1 VPFLVPG
8 MNFSQLPPRL
18 RAYILVSAALAALTS
33 GLTMRGH
40 QVQDWGL
47 FVGLLGLAGLA
58 GALKVELPVQWGRMS
73 LGAAVTFFAL
83 LRLGIPE
90 AIAVN
95 AISAL
100 ASACFRRIDGKAR
113 FNVAGVPLYRI
124 IFNLSN
130 HALCAA
136 AAGGA
141 FRLVGGVS
149 GAQHSQIDVVAIG
162 CSATAYYLVNTFGTA
177 AAIAWSQSLR
187 VSRVW
192 RENFLWTA
200 PAYLAAACGAAAL
213 SWLYATWK
221 PIVVLMTPLFY
232 IIYHSFRLQ
241 TDKHRQHTAH
251 MAELNALNQ
260 SVITSLAMAIDAKDR
275 YTHKHINRV
284 REYAVGLAERLG
296 LSPEE
301 IEAVKIAALLHD
313 IGKLAVPENILG
325 KPGKLTP
332 EEFEVIKTHVTV
344 GAMILEPV
352 RFPWPVVPI
361 VMSHHERWDGNGYPK
376 GLQGEEIPIGGRIVS
391 LADVFDALTSTRPY
405 RSAMTREKAIEFLQA
420 GSGTQFDPHVVD
432 TFVASLPEIEARIEQ
447 LELLDGEEDSEAEGV
462 AATARERASDAL
474 EQIAKANEAM
484 FALCELTDLISARPD
499 SEEILDLVVQK
510 VEKLVPASTTVIFLV
525 DQEEGEL
532 KPACV
537 RGLLPELF
545 DDMTIKIGEGAS
557 GWVVEQNE
565 PLLNG
570 AASLDV
576 ARKLKPTD
584 NLELTSTLCVPLLV
598 ESRVIGTITL
608 YHTSYEYFKPHH
620 QRLLSLIAEHAAP
633 AMETARTFTLTRQL
647 AMEDTLTSLPNAR
660 ALMQFL
666 RHELAES
673 ERQEGEFGVLLMDV
687 DNFKLVN
694 DSMGHLEGDR
704 ILQRIGHILQESV
717 RDMDFVARYAG
728 DEFVVVLPH
737 ASAAVAE
744 VVTQRIRR
752 AVAQFAWEWGQVE
765 LGISIG
771 QAFYPVDGTDAK
783 RLLGVA
789 DGRMYIDKSARK
801 KQREQ
806 PAPSLSE
813 THSDPPV
820 AVSSST

>member
-1 VPFLVPG
+1 
-8 MNFSQLPPRL
+8 MSYSQLPPRL
-18 RAYILVSAALAALTS
+18 RAYILVSALLAALTG
-33 GLTMRGH
+33 GLALRGH
-40 QVQDWGL
+40 YFHDTGL
-47 FVGLLGLAGLA
+47 FVGLLVLAALA
-58 GALKVELPVQWGRMS
+58 GALKVELAVQWGRMS
-73 LGAAVTFFAL
+73 LGSAVTFFAL

-100 ASACFRRIDGKAR
+100 ASACFRRIDGKTR
-113 FNVAGVPLYRI
+113 FNVVGVPLYRI

-136 AAGGA
+136 AAGWA
-141 FRLVGGVS
+141 FRVIGGAS
-149 GAQHSQIDVVAIG
+149 GARLSQLDVAAIAG
-162 CSATAYYLVNTFGTA
+162 SAAAYYLVNTWGTA
-177 AAIAWSQSLR
+177 AAIAWSQGLR

-200 PAYLAAACGAAAL
+200 PVYLAAACGAAAL
-213 SWLYATWK
+213 SWLYGTWK
-221 PIVVLMTPLFY
+221 PIVVLLTPLFY
-232 IIYHSFRLQ
+232 ILYHSFRLQ

-260 SVITSLAMAIDAKDR
+260 SVIASLAMAIDAKDR

-296 LSPEE
+296 LSAEE

-332 EEFEVIKTHVTV
+332 EEFEIIKTHVTV

-352 RFPWPVVPI
+352 RFPWPVIPI
-361 VMSHHERWDGNGYPK
+361 VMAHHERWDGNGYPK
-376 GLQGEEIPIGGRIVS
+376 GLKGEEIPIGGRIVS

-405 RSAMTREKAIEFLQA
+405 RSAMTREKAIEFLEA
-420 GSGTQFDPHVVD
+420 GSGTQFDPRVVE

-447 LELLDGEEDSEAEGV
+447 LELLDAEEEADAQGSV
-462 AATARERASDAL
+462 ASARAMASDAL
-474 EQIAKANEAM
+474 EQIAKANDAM
-484 FALCELTDLISARPD
+484 FALCELTDLISAHPD
-499 SEEILDLVVQK
+499 SDEVLELVVQK
-510 VEKLVPASTTVIFLV
+510 VEMLVPASTTVIFLV
-525 DQEEGEL
+525 DREEGEL
-532 KPACV
+532 RPAFV

-545 DDMTIKIGEGAS
+545 HDMTIKVGEGAT
-557 GWVVEQNE
+557 GWVVQENE

-584 NLELTSTLCVPLLV
+584 NLELTSTLCVPMLV
-598 ESRVIGTITL
+598 EGQVIGAITL

-620 QRLLSLIAEHAAP
+620 QRLLTLIAEHAAP
-633 AMETARTFTLTRQL
+633 ALESARTFTLTRQL
-647 AMEDTLTSLPNAR
+647 AMEDTLTGLPNAR
-660 ALMQFL
+660 ALMQLL
-666 RHELAES
+666 RHQLAES
-673 ERQEGEFGVLLMDV
+673 ERQEGRFVVLLMDV

-694 DSMGHLEGDR
+694 DSLGHMEGDR
-704 ILQRIGHILQESV
+704 ILERMSRILQESV
-717 RDMDFVARYAG
+717 REMDFVARYAG

-737 ASAAVAE
+737 ADVATAE
-744 VVTQRIRR
+744 GVARRIRR
-752 AVAQFAWEWGQVE
+752 SVAQFAWEWGQVE

-771 QAFYPVDGTDAK
+771 QALYPADGTDAK

-789 DGRMYIDKSARK
+789 DGRMYAEKSSRK
-801 KQREQ
+801 KQRDQ
-806 PAPSLSE
+806 PTAAHAPHE
-813 THSDPPV
+813 ADSDPPTV
-820 AVSSST
+820 LTSAT

>member
-1 VPFLVPG
+1 

-33 GLTMRGH
+33 ALTLRGY
-40 QVQDWGL
+40 QFRDWGL
-47 FVGLLGLAGLA
+47 FLGLLGMAGLA
-58 GALKVELPVQWGRMS
+58 GALKVELPVKWGRMS
-73 LGAAVTFFAL
+73 LGSAVTFFAL

-90 AIAVN
+90 AVAVN

-100 ASACFRRIDGKAR
+100 ASACFRRIDGRIR
-113 FNVAGVPLYRI
+113 FSVAGVPLYRI
-124 IFNLSN
+124 LFNLSN

-136 AAGGA
+136 AAGWA
-141 FRLVGGVS
+141 FRLGGGVS
-149 GAQHSQIDVVAIG
+149 GVQHSQLDVIAITF
-162 CSATAYYLVNTFGTA
+162 SATAYYGVNTWGTA
-177 AAIAWSQSLR
+177 AAIAWSQGLR

-213 SWLYATWK
+213 SWLYAAWK
-221 PIVVLMTPLFY
+221 PIVVLLTPLFY

-241 TDKHRQHTAH
+241 TDKHHQHAAH

-260 SVITSLAMAIDAKDR
+260 SVIASLAMAIDAKDR

-284 REYAVGLAERLG
+284 REYAVCLAERLG
-296 LSPEE
+296 LSAEE

-332 EEFEVIKTHVTV
+332 EEFEIIKTHVTV

-352 RFPWPVVPI
+352 RFPWPVIPI

-376 GLQGEEIPIGGRIVS
+376 GLKGEEIPIGGRIVS

-420 GSGTQFDPHVVD
+420 GSGTQFDPRVAG
-432 TFVASLPEIEARIEQ
+432 TFIAALPEIEARIEQ
-447 LELLDGEEDSEAEGV
+447 LELFDSEEDSEAGGT
-462 AATARERASDAL
+462 AASSRAMASDAL

-499 SEEILDLVVQK
+499 TDEILDLVVQK
-510 VEKLVPASTTVIFLV
+510 VEMLVPASTTVVFLV
-525 DQEEGEL
+525 DHEAGEL
-532 KPACV
+532 KPAFV

-598 ESRVIGTITL
+598 EGQVIGTITL
-608 YHTSYEYFKPHH
+608 YHTSYDYFKPHH
-620 QRLLSLIAEHAAP
+620 QRLLTLIAEHAAP
-633 AMETARTFTLTRQL
+633 ALESARTFTLTRQL

-660 ALMQFL
+660 ALMQLL
-666 RHELAES
+666 RHQLAES
-673 ERQEGEFGVLLMDV
+673 DRQAEPFVVLLMDV

-694 DSMGHLEGDR
+694 DRMGHMEGDR
-704 ILQRIGHILQESV
+704 ILERVSRILQDSV
-717 RDMDFVARYAG
+717 REMDFVARYAG
-728 DEFVVVLPH
+728 DEFVVVLPR
-737 ASAAVAE
+737 ADDAVAE
-744 VVTQRIRR
+744 EVSQRIRR
-752 AVAQFAWEWGQVE
+752 AVAHFAWEWGRVD

-771 QAFYPVDGTDAK
+771 QALYPADGADVR

-789 DGRMYIDKSARK
+789 DGRMYVDKSTRK

-806 PAPSLSE
+806 MPGLPAIVDAAPEPEAAASASN
-813 THSDPPV
+813 
-820 AVSSST
+820 